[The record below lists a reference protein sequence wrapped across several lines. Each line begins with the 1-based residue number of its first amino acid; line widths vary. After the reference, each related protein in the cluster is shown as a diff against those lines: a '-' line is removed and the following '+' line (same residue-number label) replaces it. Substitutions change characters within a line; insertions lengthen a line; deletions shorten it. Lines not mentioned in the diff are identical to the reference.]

1 MRSAADSTPVR
12 AKCSAISSARFYY
25 DDNIIQFMK
34 ILVSFKSVPDPNE
47 ATLAGAA
54 ASAAK
59 SVINP
64 FDEIAIE
71 EALRIRERGDAVEI
85 VAVTIGAPAVE
96 EQVRAALAMGVDR
109 AIRIDDSRALDP
121 YAVARILR
129 ALVEKEMPQVVIM
142 GKQAVDDDSN
152 QVGQMLA
159 ALLGSPQATFVSK
172 VEFLDNKTRA
182 RCTRETDAGLEVV
195 AIDLP
200 AVITT
205 DLRLNQPRYVSL
217 PGLIKARRRP
227 IETLTCNE
235 LRVEV
240 RPLTTVLSIANPP
253 KRAAGTRV
261 DSVEELIAKLKQE
274 AKVL

>member
-1 MRSAADSTPVR
+1 
-12 AKCSAISSARFYY
+12 
-25 DDNIIQFMK
+25 MK
-34 ILVSFKSVPDPNE
+34 VLVSFKSVPDANNV
-47 ATLAGAA
+47 AVAGAA
-54 ASAAK
+54 VVTPK

-71 EALRIRERGDAVEI
+71 EALRIRERGEATEI
-85 VAVTIGAPAVE
+85 VVVTIGAPAVD
-96 EQVRAALAMGVDR
+96 EQIRAALAMGVDR

-129 ALVEKEMPQVVIM
+129 ALLEKEAPQVVLM

-159 ALLGSPQATFVSK
+159 GLLNWPQATFVSK
-172 VEFLDNKTRA
+172 IELLDNKTHA

-195 AIDLP
+195 EVNLP
-200 AVITT
+200 AIITT
-205 DLRLNQPRYVSL
+205 DLRLNEPRYVSL
-217 PGLIKARRRP
+217 PGLIRARRKP
-227 IETLTCNE
+227 VEVLTCDQ
-235 LRVEV
+235 LGVTV
-240 RPLTTVLSIANPP
+240 RPLTTVLSIARPP

-261 DSVEELIAKLKQE
+261 ESVEELITKLKQE

>member
-1 MRSAADSTPVR
+1 
-12 AKCSAISSARFYY
+12 
-25 DDNIIQFMK
+25 MK
-34 ILVSFKSVPDPNE
+34 ILVPFKSVPDPNDATVPGE
-47 ATLAGAA
+47 AG
-54 ASAAK
+54 SATK

-71 EALRIRERGDAVEI
+71 EALRIRERGEATEI
-85 VAVTIGAPAVE
+85 VGVTIGASAVD
-96 EQVRAALAMGVDR
+96 EQIRAALAMGIDR

-129 ALVEKEMPQVVIM
+129 ALVEKEAPQVVIM

-159 ALLGSPQATFVSK
+159 GLLGWPQATFVSK
-172 VEFLDNKTRA
+172 IEFLDNRTRA
-182 RCTRETDAGLEVV
+182 RCTRETDGGLEVI

-200 AVITT
+200 AIITT
-205 DLRLNQPRYVSL
+205 DLRLNEPRYVSL
-217 PGLIKARRRP
+217 PGLMKARRKP
-227 IETLTCNE
+227 IEVLTCE
-235 LRVEV
+235 QLRVTV
-240 RPLTTVLSIANPP
+240 RPLTTTISTATPT

-261 DSVEELIAKLKQE
+261 ASVEELMAKLKQE

>member
-1 MRSAADSTPVR
+1 
-12 AKCSAISSARFYY
+12 
-25 DDNIIQFMK
+25 MK
-34 ILVSFKSVPDPNE
+34 ILVAFKSVADPNDVPV
-47 ATLAGAA
+47 AGAA
-54 ASAAK
+54 TSTPK

-71 EALRIRERGDAVEI
+71 EALRIRERGEATEI
-85 VAVTIGAPAVE
+85 VGVTIGAAAVD
-96 EQVRAALAMGVDR
+96 EQIRAALAMGVDR

-129 ALVEKEMPQVVIM
+129 ALVEKEAPQIVIM

-159 ALLGSPQATFVSK
+159 GLLGWPQATFVSK
-172 VEFLDNKTRA
+172 IEFLDNKARA

-195 AIDLP
+195 AIELP
-200 AVITT
+200 AIITT
-205 DLRLNQPRYVSL
+205 DLRLNEPRYVSL
-217 PGLIKARRRP
+217 PGLMKARRKP
-227 IETLTCNE
+227 IEILTCDQ
-235 LRVEV
+235 LGVTV
-240 RPLTTVLSIANPP
+240 RPLTTTLSTSRPP

-261 DSVEELIAKLKQE
+261 DSVEELMAKLRQE